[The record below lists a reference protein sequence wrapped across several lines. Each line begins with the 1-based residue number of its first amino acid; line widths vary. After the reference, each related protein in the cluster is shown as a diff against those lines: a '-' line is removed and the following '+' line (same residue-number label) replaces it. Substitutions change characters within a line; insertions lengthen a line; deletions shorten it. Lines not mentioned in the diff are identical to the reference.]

1 MSKGKKMLRPVNV
14 NRDLFT
20 TEIFPKVVGF
30 CDRDDSTFTISQDQ
44 KSCTYKLNGEVIYEV
59 IKHPTR
65 WELIEYLAGKITC
78 YSRGHCLQ
86 VALFH
91 GLSLAPNYNNLM
103 SDILVPVS
111 KGDKDKALAL
121 MYYFGGHTG
130 SWRRSTPEVNQI
142 KSMFSDPDLDFLGF
156 SKVPKQYLYWL
167 GNIFVEAG
175 ITGQNKNRII
185 WIHNGK
191 PESAAAIVPD
201 GENKTTKAEQET
213 GSLKEISAKG
223 QTLADE
229 LVQKLSNKPKRRL
242 KVELMLN
249 ELNEALKRVARG
261 ETHWDKRH
269 KPDQQDTASGE
280 NKKAVDELEEFIE
293 KHPQRWVKLRTD
305 AGLILWRERNMG
317 KVVIS
322 TEQKHK

>member
-1 MSKGKKMLRPVNV
+1 MLRPVNV

-175 ITGQNKNRII
+175 ITRQGTDRVI
-185 WIHNGK
+185 WTYNEN
-191 PESAAAIVPD
+191 PESDDDEVSDEWNEPPEEEEEEVRQEPGIVI
-201 GENKTTKAEQET
+201 GETRKDQAE
-213 GSLKEISAKG
+213 EIRQILG
-223 QTLADE
+223 
-229 LVQKLSNKPKRRL
+229 RRPQ
-242 KVELMLN
+242 VELGVSRIMRAFSESLRWVC
-249 ELNEALKRVARG
+249 AG
-261 ETHWDKRH
+261 ETREDLDDRKA
-269 KPDQQDTASGE
+269 AS
-280 NKKAVDELEEFIE
+280 ELEEFIE